1 MSSVVTICDRYWIV
15 MMSTDTGAW
24 SMVMSPHEEYQVDVS
39 TSGLWSGVTSLI
51 LIAANSK

>member
-24 SMVMSPHEEYQVDVS
+24 SMVMNPHEEYQVDVS
-39 TSGLWSGVTSLI
+39 LSGLWSGITS
-51 LIAANSK
+51 LIAANSNR